1 MLAGSVGLLSLAAT
15 VVAADSFDRIPNI
28 SLFVNTLFLKIL
40 MFAIRFTY
48 ALFASYLSR
57 K

>member
-28 SLFVNTLFLKIL
+28 SLFVNTLFSKIL

-48 ALFASYLSR
+48 ALFVSYLSR